1 MIASKQIAENY
12 VETGRKKAELP
23 VSHMLILGFFAGMF
37 IALAGA
43 GASVASAAMTN
54 ASASRIASALVFPA
68 GLALVV
74 CTGAELFTGNCLM
87 TISALQKRISV
98 GGLFKNLLSFSLSH
112 WAFLALNSSRMSVLF
127 VYGHIPSLYGGDLA
141 QVLLNTAVS
150 KVTLTLPEV
159 LCRAILCNVLVCIAV
174 WAAMSSEQVSGK
186 ILALY
191 PPVAIFILC
200 GFEHCIANMF
210 YIPAGLMIMGE
221 YGLAAE
227 GLTIG
232 TFILNNLIPATI
244 GNMIGGMLVIGG
256 GYWLVYLRGTKN
268 REIK

>member
-98 GGLFKNLLSFSLSH
+98 GGLFKNLLFVYLGNLIG
-112 WAFLALNSSRMSVLF
+112 AIFVAVLF

-159 LCRAILCNVLVCIAV
+159 LCRAVLCNVLVCIAV

-191 PPVAIFILC
+191 PPV
-200 GFEHCIANMF
+200 EHCIANMF

>member
-98 GGLFKNLLSFSLSH
+98 GGLFKNLLFVYLGNLIG
-112 WAFLALNSSRMSVLF
+112 AIFVAVLF

-174 WAAMSSEQVSGK
+174 WAGIWQNSG
-186 ILALY
+186 ALS
-191 PPVAIFILC
+191 
-200 GFEHCIANMF
+200 
-210 YIPAGLMIMGE
+210 AGGDFHSLRLRALHRQYVLHPG
-221 YGLAAE
+221 GADDHGRVRSGSGRADDR
-227 GLTIG
+227 
-232 TFILNNLIPATI
+232 NL
-244 GNMIGGMLVIGG
+244 
-256 GYWLVYLRGTKN
+256 YSQ
-268 REIK
+268 

>member
-1 MIASKQIAENY
+1 MVASKQIAENY

-98 GGLFKNLLSFSLSH
+98 GGLFKNLLFVYLGNLIG
-112 WAFLALNSSRMSVLF
+112 AIFVAVLF

-150 KVTLTLPEV
+150 KV
-159 LCRAILCNVLVCIAV
+159 
-174 WAAMSSEQVSGK
+174 
-186 ILALY
+186 Y

>member
-1 MIASKQIAENY
+1 MVASKQIAENY

-87 TISALQKRISV
+87 MISALQKRISV
-98 GGLFKNLLSFSLSH
+98 GGLFKNLLFVYLGNLIG
-112 WAFLALNSSRMSVLF
+112 AIFVAILF

-150 KVTLTLPEV
+150 KVTLTLPEM

-174 WAAMSSEQVSGK
+174 RAGIWQNSG
-186 ILALY
+186 ALS
-191 PPVAIFILC
+191 
-200 GFEHCIANMF
+200 
-210 YIPAGLMIMGE
+210 AGGDFHSLRLRALHRQYVLHPG
-221 YGLAAE
+221 GVDDHGRVRSGSGRADDR
-227 GLTIG
+227 
-232 TFILNNLIPATI
+232 NL
-244 GNMIGGMLVIGG
+244 
-256 GYWLVYLRGTKN
+256 YSQ
-268 REIK
+268 

>member
-1 MIASKQIAENY
+1 MVASKQIAENY

-87 TISALQKRISV
+87 MISALQKRISV
-98 GGLFKNLLSFSLSH
+98 GGLFKNLL
-112 WAFLALNSSRMSVLF
+112 F
-127 VYGHIPSLYGGDLA
+127 VYLGNLIG
-141 QVLLNTAVS
+141 
-150 KVTLTLPEV
+150 
-159 LCRAILCNVLVCIAV
+159 AIF
-174 WAAMSSEQVSGK
+174 
-186 ILALY
+186 
-191 PPVAIFILC
+191 VAIFILC

>member
-68 GLALVV
+68 GLALVG

-98 GGLFKNLLSFSLSH
+98 GGLFKNLLFVYLGNLIG
-112 WAFLALNSSRMSVLF
+112 AIFVAVLF

-141 QVLLNTAVS
+141 QVIESVTVLNCSLGGDELRAGIWQNS
-150 KVTLTLPEV
+150 GALSAGGDFHSLRLRALHRQYV
-159 LCRAILCNVLVCIAV
+159 LHPGGADDHGRVRSGSGRADDRN
-174 WAAMSSEQVSGK
+174 
-186 ILALY
+186 LY
-191 PPVAIFILC
+191 SQ
-200 GFEHCIANMF
+200 
-210 YIPAGLMIMGE
+210 
-221 YGLAAE
+221 
-227 GLTIG
+227 
-232 TFILNNLIPATI
+232 
-244 GNMIGGMLVIGG
+244 
-256 GYWLVYLRGTKN
+256 
-268 REIK
+268 

>member
-98 GGLFKNLLSFSLSH
+98 GGLFKNLLFVYLGNLIG
-112 WAFLALNSSRMSVLF
+112 AIFVAVLF

-150 KVTLTLPEV
+150 KVTLTLFHCSV
-159 LCRAILCNVLVCIAV
+159 LI
-174 WAAMSSEQVSGK
+174 SSVSFN
-186 ILALY
+186 A
-191 PPVAIFILC
+191 
-200 GFEHCIANMF
+200 
-210 YIPAGLMIMGE
+210 
-221 YGLAAE
+221 
-227 GLTIG
+227 
-232 TFILNNLIPATI
+232 
-244 GNMIGGMLVIGG
+244 
-256 GYWLVYLRGTKN
+256 
-268 REIK
+268 

>member
-54 ASASRIASALVFPA
+54 ASASRIASALVFPS

-98 GGLFKNLLSFSLSH
+98 GELFKNLL
-112 WAFLALNSSRMSVLF
+112 F
-127 VYGHIPSLYGGDLA
+127 VYLGNLIGA
-141 QVLLNTAVS
+141 IFVAVLICLRAYS
-150 KVTLTLPEV
+150 KPV
-159 LCRAILCNVLVCIAV
+159 RRRSGAG
-174 WAAMSSEQVSGK
+174 SSEYSRFQGD
-186 ILALY
+186 
-191 PPVAIFILC
+191 PDF
-200 GFEHCIANMF
+200 
-210 YIPAGLMIMGE
+210 AGGAVPCDPL
-221 YGLAAE
+221 
-227 GLTIG
+227 
-232 TFILNNLIPATI
+232 
-244 GNMIGGMLVIGG
+244 
-256 GYWLVYLRGTKN
+256 
-268 REIK
+268 